1 MIDTFFKENVR
12 FGRYMYY
19 IRSYV
24 VVFTDVEHPGIVDDR
39 GNELP
44 GRLVEIAGVDTF
56 VYDYGSGSPIL
67 FIHGYGD
74 TADGWRMTI
83 PEVITSHRIIA
94 FDLPPFGRSEDP
106 KRTNP
111 TPLLVDFYKE
121 FFLELYEKLGLK
133 KATVVGHSLGG
144 TVALELALD
153 RPELVDRLVVVAPA
167 GLGKHPPLWWYF
179 LAYLSK
185 PMSALPITPVDF
197 APRLVRQSVKSFA
210 ERLVVHNRSENGDKI
225 RHLVNMHGTRK
236 NLGKLLSAGS
246 SMIGE
251 YDGSLRERCAELKP
265 PTLGIWGRNDAL
277 VPVRHSN
284 LFAEASPV
292 VRNKVIDNCGHYP
305 QVEHPETFARTLK
318 QFMRKSRTKK
328 RTGQRARGRSGAHKR
343 RSAA

>member
-1 MIDTFFKENVR
+1 M
-12 FGRYMYY
+12 
-19 IRSYV
+19 
-24 VVFTDVEHPGIVDDR
+24 FTDVEHPGIVDHR

-56 VYDYGSGSPIL
+56 IYDYGSGRPIL

-83 PEVITSHRIIA
+83 PEVITSNRIIA

-106 KRTNP
+106 RRTNP
-111 TPLLVDFYKE
+111 TPRLVDFYKE
-121 FFLELYEKLGLK
+121 FFVELYERLGLK

-144 TVALELALD
+144 TVALELALE

-167 GLGKHPPLWWYF
+167 GLGKHPPLWWH
-179 LAYLSK
+179 LIAYMSK
-185 PMSALPITPVDF
+185 PVSALPISPVDF

-210 ERLVVHNRSENGDKI
+210 ERLVVHDRSENGDKI
-225 RHLVNMHGTRK
+225 RHLIDMHGSRK

-277 VPVRHSN
+277 VPVRHSK
-284 LFAEASPV
+284 LLADASPV
-292 VRNKVIDNCGHYP
+292 VKNEVIDSCGHYP
-305 QVEHPETFARTLK
+305 QVEHPETFTRTLK

-328 RTGQRARGRSGAHKR
+328 RTGQRARGRSNTHKR
-343 RSAA
+343 RSVA